1 MRKKTETKVS
11 NYTNNAIN
19 VKRTPNINSMQHLTT
34 ENSGITRPV
43 LVGQTLVQDELLV
56 TEPQFQSLNISGK
69 SFADATKTSDKDQEY
84 EEADTCVIS
93 CEDQVGSNADIGV
106 ARVGSEPTDTTN
118 EKIGLQQKTTSS
130 KSFVVAVAS
139 HFWKAIY

>member
-56 TEPQFQSLNISGK
+56 SGKKVQEGLLVPGLQFQSLNISGNF
-69 SFADATKTSDKDQEY
+69 FADATKTSDKDQEY

-93 CEDQVGSNADIGV
+93 CEDQISSNAGHVLDLDSI
-106 ARVGSEPTDTTN
+106 PT
-118 EKIGLQQKTTSS
+118 S
-130 KSFVVAVAS
+130 KLSN
-139 HFWKAIY
+139 HG

>member
-34 ENSGITRPV
+34 ENSSITRPV

-56 TEPQFQSLNISGK
+56 SGK
-69 SFADATKTSDKDQEY
+69 KVQE
-84 EEADTCVIS
+84 
-93 CEDQVGSNADIGV
+93 
-106 ARVGSEPTDTTN
+106 
-118 EKIGLQQKTTSS
+118 GLL
-130 KSFVVAVAS
+130 VPGP
-139 HFWKAIY
+139 